1 MAELQMLL
9 DQEIP
14 SGRQALLESH
24 QNLQKVA
31 SYCAHRYIEVS
42 LIYCTGT
49 RYYIV
54 QCKLIN
60 FYWHSWLKKLYHCDR
75 HSGNAY
81 PN

>member
-1 MAELQMLL
+1 MLL

-42 LIYCTGT
+42 LILWSITLGFYCV
-49 RYYIV
+49 YSQSY
-54 QCKLIN
+54 
-60 FYWHSWLKKLYHCDR
+60 
-75 HSGNAY
+75 
-81 PN
+81 